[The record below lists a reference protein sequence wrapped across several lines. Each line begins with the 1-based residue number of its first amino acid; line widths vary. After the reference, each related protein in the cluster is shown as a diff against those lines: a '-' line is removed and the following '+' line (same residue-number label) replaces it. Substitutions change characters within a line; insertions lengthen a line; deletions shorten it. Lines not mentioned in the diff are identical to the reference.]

1 MVKLKLVKLN
11 RREQN
16 EMGLDQIIKE
26 SIREVVRE
34 EIQAALAS
42 LQLQAQPNKVL
53 RVKEAAAYLNIAVCR
68 VYELANHPQF
78 PVIREGR
85 KLLFLQKDLEA
96 WLEAQKGEPNVD

>member
-1 MVKLKLVKLN
+1 
-11 RREQN
+11 
-16 EMGLDQIIKE
+16 MGLDQIIKE

-85 KLLFLQKDLEA
+85 KLLFLQKDLDA
-96 WLEAQKGEPNVD
+96 WLEAQKEAPNVG

>member
-1 MVKLKLVKLN
+1 
-11 RREQN
+11 
-16 EMGLDQIIKE
+16 MGLDQIIKE

-34 EIQAALAS
+34 EIQATLAS
-42 LQLQAQPNKVL
+42 FQQQAQPNKVM
-53 RVKEAAAYLNIAVCR
+53 RVKSQLYLNIAVCR

-96 WLEAQKGEPNVD
+96 WLETQKEVI

>member
-1 MVKLKLVKLN
+1 
-11 RREQN
+11 
-16 EMGLDQIIKE
+16 MGLDQIIKE

-42 LQLQAQPNKVL
+42 FQQQAQPNKVM
-53 RVKEAAAYLNIAVCR
+53 RVKEVAAYLNIAVCR

-78 PVIREGR
+78 PVIRDGR

-96 WLEAQKGEPNVD
+96 WLELQKEVI

>member
-1 MVKLKLVKLN
+1 MSI
-11 RREQN
+11 EH
-16 EMGLDQIIKE
+16 IIKE

-42 LQLQAQPNKVL
+42 FQQQAQPNKVM

-68 VYELANHPQF
+68 MYELANHPQF
-78 PVIREGR
+78 PVIRDGR

-96 WLEAQKGEPNVD
+96 WLESQKEVI

>member
-1 MVKLKLVKLN
+1 MTSTLN
-11 RREQN
+11 K
-16 EMGLDQIIKE
+16 MGLDEIIKE
-26 SIREVVRE
+26 SVREVVRE

-42 LQLQAQPNKVL
+42 FQQQSQPNKVM

-68 VYELANHPQF
+68 MYELAKNPQF

-96 WLEAQKGEPNVD
+96 WLEVQKARTNAS

>member
-1 MVKLKLVKLN
+1 
-11 RREQN
+11 
-16 EMGLDQIIKE
+16 MGIDQIIKE

-42 LQLQAQPNKVL
+42 FQQQAQPNKVM
-53 RVKEAAAYLNIAVCR
+53 RVEEVAAYLNIAVCR
-68 VYELANHPQF
+68 VYELAKHPRF

-96 WLEAQKGEPNVD
+96 WLEAQKEEPYVG

>member
-1 MVKLKLVKLN
+1 
-11 RREQN
+11 
-16 EMGLDQIIKE
+16 MGLDQIIKE

-42 LQLQAQPNKVL
+42 FQLQAQPNKVM

-68 VYELANHPQF
+68 MYELANHPQF

-96 WLEAQKGEPNVD
+96 WLEAQKEGAKVG

>member
-1 MVKLKLVKLN
+1 
-11 RREQN
+11 
-16 EMGLDQIIKE
+16 MGLDQIIKE

-34 EIQAALAS
+34 EIQAALATF
-42 LQLQAQPNKVL
+42 QQQAQPNKVM

-96 WLEAQKGEPNVD
+96 WLEAQKEEPNVG

>member
-1 MVKLKLVKLN
+1 
-11 RREQN
+11 
-16 EMGLDQIIKE
+16 MGLDQIIKE

-42 LQLQAQPNKVL
+42 LQLQAKPNKVL

>member
-1 MVKLKLVKLN
+1 MS
-11 RREQN
+11 
-16 EMGLDQIIKE
+16 LDQSFKD

-42 LQLQAQPNKVL
+42 IQQQAQPNKVM

-96 WLEAQKGEPNVD
+96 WLEAQKEVI